1 MAKKNHK
8 KWSVPRLLTPVAL
21 AMTIAACSSTPQ
33 VPDSVDITQDPVQD
47 SQTYLIRADSTQDS
61 LQADW
66 LIMALKA
73 AIKEGDDD
81 LASRLIT
88 RIQRLSLSPVQQAEW
103 QLSRADLYRQLGEYS
118 KAISGLNF
126 QPNWDLPAEQWEEY
140 YELRADLFEQ
150 QSSYFNANREL
161 VAMAQYAPASSQ
173 QLISERIWSNF
184 AQYDG
189 HQINRLTVNQNE
201 AVLAGWLD
209 LARIFKTQQG
219 NIAGLKSTLDN
230 WMEAN
235 SQHPAAFYTP
245 KAITEILA
253 LEISLPSKTALL
265 LPLSGKYKGQS
276 ELIREGFILAMM
288 NDDNRDPD
296 SHLIVIDTTD
306 ISSQDLKSQII
317 DNQVDFIVGPLKK
330 SSVEML
336 QEIQGSLPTPIPTL
350 ALNIPE
356 DIETGYGTC
365 YLALSPEQEVA
376 QAAKYL
382 AEEGYQFPLILAP
395 NNNLGKRVTKAF
407 QEEWAQQATTPVA
420 IDLFANKNQL
430 QRNINNV
437 FGLQQSQQRIAQ
449 MSTILG
455 TELETQA
462 RSRRDIDS
470 VYIVAD
476 SSDLTLIKPFIEVA
490 INPDTT
496 PPKLFSSSRSN
507 SSSKPYEDLTG
518 VIFSDIPLLIQPDQD
533 LKAQMDNLWPSGSKA
548 QRRLQALGMDAY
560 LLMLDLPQMKVVP
573 ETRIDGNT
581 GRLSINEQCVVE
593 REISWAEYGTF

>member
-8 KWSVPRLLTPVAL
+8 NWSVTRLLTPVAL

-33 VPDSVDITQDPVQD
+33 EPDSVDITQDPVQD

-73 AIKEGDDD
+73 AIEEDDDD
-81 LASRLIT
+81 LASRLVS

-103 QLSRADLYRQLGEYS
+103 QLSRAQLYLDLEQYS
-118 KAISGLNF
+118 SAFSGLNF
-126 QPNWDLPAEQWEEY
+126 QSNWDLPTEQWEEY
-140 YELRADLFEQ
+140 YQLRASLLEQ
-150 QSSYFNANREL
+150 QGRYFNANREL

-173 QLISERIWSNF
+173 QLISERIWHNF
-184 AQYDG
+184 AQYDTY
-189 HQINRLTVNQNE
+189 QINRLAVNPDE
-201 AVLAGWLD
+201 TALAGWLQ
-209 LARIFKTQQG
+209 LARTHRTQQG
-219 NIAGLKSTLDN
+219 NIAGLKSALEQWID
-230 WMEAN
+230 AN

-245 KAITEILA
+245 KALRDILA
-253 LEISLPSKTALL
+253 LEIALPSKTALL
-265 LPLSGKYKGQS
+265 LPLSGKYKAQA
-276 ELIREGFILAMM
+276 ELIRDGFILAMM
-288 NDDNRDPD
+288 NDDARDPD
-296 SHLIVIDTTD
+296 SHLILIDTTGVT
-306 ISSQDLKSQII
+306 SNDLKNQII

-336 QEIQGSLPTPIPTL
+336 QDVQDTLPTPISTL
-350 ALNIPE
+350 SLNIPE
-356 DIETGYGTC
+356 DIEPGFATC

-376 QAAKYL
+376 QAAKHL
-382 AEEGYQFPLILAP
+382 AQEGYQFPLILAP
-395 NNNLGKRVTKAF
+395 NNNLGKRVSQAF
-407 QEEWAQQATTPVA
+407 EEEWQLHANTPAAV
-420 IDLFANKNQL
+420 DLFANKNQL

-449 MSTILG
+449 MSTILD

-476 SSDLTLIKPFIEVA
+476 SADLTLIKPFIEVA

-507 SSSKPYEDLTG
+507 SSSKQYEDLTG
-518 VIFSDIPLLIQPDQD
+518 VTFSDIPLLIQPDTA
-533 LKAQMDNLWPSGSKA
+533 LKAQMDNLWPEGSNA
-548 QRRLQALGMDAY
+548 QRRLQAMGMDAY
-560 LLMLDLPQMKVVP
+560 SLMLDLPQMKVVP
-573 ETRIDGNT
+573 GTRIDGQT
-581 GRLSINEQCVVE
+581 GRLSISDDCVVE

>member
-21 AMTIAACSSTPQ
+21 AMTIAACSSTPT
-33 VPDSVDITQDPVQD
+33 VPESVDITQDPIQD
-47 SQTYLIRADSTQDS
+47 SQTYLIRADSTQNS

-73 AIKEGDDD
+73 AIKEGDDE

-88 RIQRLSLSPVQQAEW
+88 RIQRLSLSPIQQAEW
-103 QLSRADLYRQLGEYS
+103 QLSRADLYSQLGQYQT
-118 KAISGLNF
+118 ALTALNF
-126 QPNWDLPAEQWEEY
+126 QSSWDLPVEQWEEY

-150 QSSYFNANREL
+150 QASYFNANREL

-173 QLISERIWSNF
+173 PLISERIWSNLS
-184 AQYDG
+184 QYDSV
-189 HQINRLTVNQNE
+189 QINRLAVNQNE
-201 AVLAGWLD
+201 VILAGWLE
-209 LARIFKTQQG
+209 LARLFRSQKG
-219 NIAGLKSTLDN
+219 NIGGLKGSLEQWLDS
-230 WMEAN
+230 N

-245 KAITEILA
+245 KAINEVLA
-253 LEISLPSKTALL
+253 LEITLPSKTALL
-265 LPLSGKYKGQS
+265 LPLSGKYKSQS
-276 ELIREGFILAMM
+276 ELIRDGFILAMM
-288 NDDNRDPD
+288 NDENRDPD
-296 SHLIVIDTTD
+296 SHLILIDTTD
-306 ISSQDLKSQII
+306 ISGQGLKQQLV

-336 QEIQGSLPTPIPTL
+336 QEAQATLPAPIPTL
-350 ALNIPE
+350 ALNIPD
-356 DIETGYGTC
+356 DIEDGFGTC

-382 AEEGYQFPLILAP
+382 ANEGFQFPLILAP
-395 NNNLGKRVTKAF
+395 NNNLGKRVSSAF
-407 QEEWAQQATTPVA
+407 QEEWAKQADTPAAV
-420 IDLFANKNQL
+420 DLFADKNQL

-449 MSTILG
+449 MSTILD

-507 SSSKPYEDLTG
+507 SSSKQYEDLTG
-518 VIFSDIPLLIQPDQD
+518 VTFSDIPLLIQPDESLQ
-533 LKAQMDNLWPSGSKA
+533 AQMSNLWPKGSKA

-573 ETRIDGNT
+573 GTQIDGNT
-581 GRLSINEQCVVE
+581 GRLSIDDQCVVE